1 MGLYFS
7 KVCISLKVLQIP
19 KGLMPTW
26 RRRPGTVSKASVQP
40 RLVARLLLEE
50 KEVGWKARE
59 G

>member
-26 RRRPGTVSKASVQP
+26 RRRPVPKASVQP